1 MANTTNNARELA
13 QKVREALWAEWQGAA
28 GGSLQSAVVYRR
40 LVDEGV
46 EVPGYQMSAILN
58 SFKVGGLI
66 TAAPCSQRE
75 DDIREHGDLLIREV
89 HSNLC
94 H

>member
-1 MANTTNNARELA
+1 
-13 QKVREALWAEWQGAA
+13 
-28 GGSLQSAVVYRR
+28 
-40 LVDEGV
+40 
-46 EVPGYQMSAILN
+46 MSAILN